1 MENLK
6 KKEADDL
13 SLFDGSTQ
21 YTSTL
26 KVLSYY
32 DMGPFLIEDVILVE
46 KMAASN
52 FENFVY
58 IYNHAKYNYPLMSNK
73 CLYRVPYTTT
83 NTYHSKTYHVTL
95 AP

>member
-26 KVLSYY
+26 KVMNYNE
-32 DMGPFLIEDVILVE
+32 MGPSLIEDGIVVF
-46 KMAASN
+46 A
-52 FENFVY
+52 
-58 IYNHAKYNYPLMSNK
+58 
-73 CLYRVPYTTT
+73 
-83 NTYHSKTYHVTL
+83 
-95 AP
+95 

>member
-21 YTSTL
+21 YTSIL
-26 KVLSYY
+26 KVLSYN
-32 DMGPFLIEDVILVE
+32 DMGPFLIEDGILVE

-52 FENFVY
+52 FSGSLVVG
-58 IYNHAKYNYPLMSNK
+58 S
-73 CLYRVPYTTT
+73 
-83 NTYHSKTYHVTL
+83 
-95 AP
+95 

>member
-21 YTSTL
+21 HTSTL
-26 KVLSYY
+26 KVLSYN
-32 DMGPFLIEDVILVE
+32 DMGPFLIEDGILIE

-52 FENFVY
+52 FQEFVY
-58 IYNHAKYNYPLMSNK
+58 TITLS
-73 CLYRVPYTTT
+73 T
-83 NTYHSKTYHVTL
+83 VTL
-95 AP
+95 SCRMNVYIVCHIQRQILITQKHIM

>member
-26 KVLSYY
+26 KVLSYN
-32 DMGPFLIEDVILVE
+32 DMGPFLIEDGILVE

-52 FENFVY
+52 FQDFVY
-58 IYNHAKYNYPLMSNK
+58 IITPS
-73 CLYRVPYTTT
+73 T
-83 NTYHSKTYHVTL
+83 VTL
-95 AP
+95 SCRMNVYIVCHIQRQILITQKYIM

>member
-26 KVLSYY
+26 KVMNYN
-32 DMGPFLIEDVILVE
+32 DVGPFLIENGILVSAQ
-46 KMAASN
+46 KPQI
-52 FENFVY
+52 Y
-58 IYNHAKYNYPLMSNK
+58 IL
-73 CLYRVPYTTT
+73 L
-83 NTYHSKTYHVTL
+83 
-95 AP
+95 

>member
-26 KVLSYY
+26 KVLSYN
-32 DMGPFLIEDVILVE
+32 DMGPFLIDNGILVE
-46 KMAASN
+46 KTAASN
-52 FENFVY
+52 FQDFVY
-58 IYNHAKYNYPLMSNK
+58 IITPS
-73 CLYRVPYTTT
+73 T
-83 NTYHSKTYHVTL
+83 VTL
-95 AP
+95 SCRMNVYIVCHIQRQILITQKHIM

>member
-26 KVLSYY
+26 KVLIYN
-32 DMGPFLIEDVILVE
+32 DMGPFLIEDGILVE
-46 KMAASN
+46 KWQHQ
-52 FENFVY
+52 
-58 IYNHAKYNYPLMSNK
+58 I
-73 CLYRVPYTTT
+73 
-83 NTYHSKTYHVTL
+83 SKTLYI
-95 AP
+95 

>member
-26 KVLSYY
+26 KVLIYN
-32 DMGPFLIEDVILVE
+32 DMGPFLIEDGILVR
-46 KMAASN
+46 A
-52 FENFVY
+52 
-58 IYNHAKYNYPLMSNK
+58 
-73 CLYRVPYTTT
+73 
-83 NTYHSKTYHVTL
+83 
-95 AP
+95 

>member
-32 DMGPFLIEDVILVE
+32 DMGPFPIEDVILVE
-46 KMAASN
+46 KMAAPN
-52 FENFVY
+52 F
-58 IYNHAKYNYPLMSNK
+58 
-73 CLYRVPYTTT
+73 
-83 NTYHSKTYHVTL
+83 
-95 AP
+95 